1 MKKFLSL
8 LLAVMM
14 VVGMFPVTVMAEEHA
29 TITMTADK
37 SELEVGDTF
46 TVTAELSGNT
56 GLAAFKLKLQ
66 WNEAVVKFNGF
77 SMEYDEDEE
86 IDVLYSD
93 VFVSSFN
100 PTVNQEKGIITGGRT
115 KNSTKNGL
123 LFEAN
128 FEVIAAGDC
137 QIALMKV
144 FPDFEFVNASNEA
157 LHVDFDETSLE
168 GLHAHEKAAVVPVTG
183 VNIAEETVSIKDNE
197 KIQLNAEV
205 APGEATNKN
214 VVWTT
219 SDDTVAVVDTN
230 GLVTAVKY
238 GTATITVTTED
249 GGFTDTCVVTV
260 LCSHNNSEVVDAK
273 DSTCCE
279 QGWDEY
285 EICLDCGAYLDTEGN
300 EIPAIPYRPLGD
312 HAWSAVTYKW
322 SADNSECTA
331 VRTCATNAE
340 HNVSETVETSYEV
353 VTEAKCETEGEGK
366 YTADFTADWAVDQ
379 EKSVVIEATGHTEE
393 PFPDVPADCL
403 NSGFKGGVK
412 CSVCGVTIVPREVI
426 PALGHDKVQHEGK
439 DATCTESGWKAYETC
454 TRCDYTTYVEI
465 PAPGHKDENGDYH
478 CDVCGA
484 NICDEHNEVAI
495 PAVDPTCT
503 ETGLTEGKKCSKCG
517 EIIKAQE
524 IVPALGHKEV
534 VDAAK
539 APTCTETGLT
549 EGKHCERCDAVLVA
563 QNVVPALGHK
573 EVVDAAKAPICTE
586 TGLTEGKHCERC
598 DAVLVAQNVVPA
610 LGHKEVVDAAKAPTC
625 TETGLTE
632 GKHCERCDAVL
643 VAQNVVPALGHKEV
657 IDAAKAPTCTET
669 GLTEGKHCERCDA
682 VLVAQTV
689 VPALGHK
696 EVVDAAKEPTCTE
709 TGLTE
714 GKHCERCDAVLVA
727 QTVVPAL
734 GHDKVEHAAKA
745 ATCTEHGWEAYETC
759 TRCDY
764 TTYVEIPALGHKDEN
779 GDYICDVCG
788 AKLCTEHNEVIIPGK
803 DATCTESGLTD
814 GKKCSKC
821 GEITVPQEVIPALG
835 HEEVVDAAVAPTCT
849 ETGLT
854 EGKHCG
860 RCGEVLVAQEVVP
873 ATGHTEEP
881 IPGVEATCTTT
892 GLTEGVKCSV
902 CGTVLVE
909 RKVTPALGHDEIAH
923 EGKDAT
929 CTEAGWKAY
938 VTCSRCDYTT
948 YEEIPALGHKEVVDA
963 AVAPTCTETGLT
975 EGKHCERC
983 GEVLVAQE
991 IVPALGHKEVVDEAV
1006 APTCTETGLTEGK
1019 HCERC
1024 GEVLVA
1030 QEIVPALGHKD
1041 ENGDYVCD
1049 VCGAKLCTEHEEEII
1064 PGKDATCTESGL
1076 TEGKK
1081 CSKCGEILVAQEEIP
1096 ALGHDV
1102 VEHEAKDPTCTEHG
1116 WKAYETCSRCD
1127 YTTYEEIP
1135 ALGHTEAAPVTEN
1148 EVPATCTE
1156 AGSYDT
1162 VVYCSVCGEELS
1174 RETTIVPAKGHDF
1187 TEISRKEAT
1196 CVEEGYVLRQCECGE
1211 TEKEVLPVDPD
1222 AHNYELT
1229 GETKATCTEAGTATY
1244 TCANGCGKTF
1254 TVDTE
1259 AALGHTEE
1267 GELYVPANCVSPAT
1281 CGRCGE
1287 KFGEIDADAHVLST
1301 EITKEPNCTEA
1312 GERRTTCANGCGYE
1326 VVEVIDALGHYWGA
1340 WVVVKEPTDNETG
1353 LRERYCENEGCDAK
1367 ETEVLAMTKPDDIY
1381 DVVVPE
1387 TEKEEHR
1394 VAVDYEVS
1402 VPENLPD
1409 EYKDVYSTPEKI
1421 EAALEEAIYD
1431 ANRRFNEKNCEIDFI
1446 ELTLEVK
1453 TDNGWVEVHHDDFPA
1468 EGIEICIKYP
1478 DGSDRF
1484 DSFEIAHLRDD
1495 GTIEILD
1502 YKKTADGLV
1511 VKVYSLSP
1519 FAVAYKDNGFGGGS
1533 VDKDETTRP
1542 EDKEDEANPN
1552 TGAPVMNLTALA
1564 VVVCSAVVLG
1574 KKRH

>member
-539 APTCTETGLT
+539 EPTCTETGLT

-573 EVVDAAKAPICTE
+573 EVVDAAKA
-586 TGLTEGKHCERC
+586 
-598 DAVLVAQNVVPA
+598 
-610 LGHKEVVDAAKAPTC
+610 
-625 TETGLTE
+625 
-632 GKHCERCDAVL
+632 
-643 VAQNVVPALGHKEV
+643 
-657 IDAAKAPTCTET
+657 
-669 GLTEGKHCERCDA
+669 
-682 VLVAQTV
+682 
-689 VPALGHK
+689 
-696 EVVDAAKEPTCTE
+696 PTCTE

-963 AVAPTCTETGLT
+963 
-975 EGKHCERC
+975 
-983 GEVLVAQE
+983 
-991 IVPALGHKEVVDEAV
+991 AV

>member
-539 APTCTETGLT
+539 
-549 EGKHCERCDAVLVA
+549 
-563 QNVVPALGHK
+563 
-573 EVVDAAKAPICTE
+573 
-586 TGLTEGKHCERC
+586 
-598 DAVLVAQNVVPA
+598 
-610 LGHKEVVDAAKAPTC
+610 
-625 TETGLTE
+625 
-632 GKHCERCDAVL
+632 
-643 VAQNVVPALGHKEV
+643 
-657 IDAAKAPTCTET
+657 
-669 GLTEGKHCERCDA
+669 
-682 VLVAQTV
+682 
-689 VPALGHK
+689 
-696 EVVDAAKEPTCTE
+696 EPTCTE

-854 EGKHCG
+854 EGKHCE

-963 AVAPTCTETGLT
+963 
-975 EGKHCERC
+975 
-983 GEVLVAQE
+983 
-991 IVPALGHKEVVDEAV
+991 AV